1 MPRKKS
7 SESPAHLSANLMPVE
22 DPSVEYADGES
33 SPHPDGVAEDDVM
46 GGPSG
51 RQPHAKRRCRPSKKD
66 IPNYKFSEEQEKA
79 VAEFVHEH
87 SALYDKKDKRW
98 CDPKFKE
105 ALWQEVAE
113 TFPDCSFLQV
123 KKFFEMRRTDFGKI
137 EKKANKSGS
146 AARKL
151 TPREEVVMATWGFL
165 GGHIAHEPTQSS
177 DRFSPTV
184 SHRSS
189 SSESGH
195 SAHSI
200 IRRRNLGMVKRKRTG
215 TETTTHSSV
224 PEDDDTTIK
233 DLLNEAKKIME
244 RRETT
249 GVEAEIQDFTTYLC
263 SRLRKVARRNHKVLF
278 PQILELVSLLE
289 EEPGDEVGEG
299 KIDGEKV
306 LSRHS
311 TPQQPAQPP
320 QQHYQPPQQQYQ
332 PPQQLYQPPQQP
344 AQPPQQYQSPQQ
356 PAQPPQQYQPPQELY
371 QPPQQYQ
378 PPQHPAQPPQQY
390 QSPQQPYQP
399 PQQQYQTP
407 QQQYQPVYTVLSTPK
422 QQIPPSPAPAP
433 AAATV
438 TTNPSPFTFP
448 VSLEMMV
455 PSVKSPSVASISS
468 SKSVLETPK
477 VTRPVDNLDS
487 DEDDD

>member
-66 IPNYKFSEEQEKA
+66 IPNYKFLEEQEKA

-105 ALWQEVAE
+105 ALWQEVTE
-113 TFPDCSFLQV
+113 TFPDY
-123 KKFFEMRRTDFGKI
+123 
-137 EKKANKSGS
+137 
-146 AARKL
+146 
-151 TPREEVVMATWGFL
+151 
-165 GGHIAHEPTQSS
+165 
-177 DRFSPTV
+177 
-184 SHRSS
+184 
-189 SSESGH
+189 
-195 SAHSI
+195 
-200 IRRRNLGMVKRKRTG
+200 
-215 TETTTHSSV
+215 
-224 PEDDDTTIK
+224 DDTTIK

-356 PAQPPQQYQPPQELY
+356 PAQPPQELY